1 MTERQLLDAVRDA
14 CRWAGL
20 LTYHTH
26 HSRRSEP
33 GFPDLVVVGPHGVIF
48 RELKADRGRLSPD
61 QRRWLDRLTQ
71 AGADAAVWRPD
82 AWPGRVLTELVGIG
96 GQLPT
101 TQRQAAS

>member
-1 MTERQLLDAVRDA
+1 MTERELLDAVRDA
-14 CRWAGL
+14 CRWSSL
-20 LTYHTH
+20 LVYHTFD
-26 HSRRSEP
+26 SRRSEP

-82 AWPGRVLTELVGIG
+82 AWPGRVLDELHGIG
-96 GQLPT
+96 GRCLPT
-101 TQRQAAS
+101 TQRQAS